1 MVLTTC
7 VKDAFD
13 INRISG
19 VMVISMI
26 ALSRVDHGFKPWWGH
41 TTDYKISTCCFSVK
55 HAALRSNSTDWMELE

>member
-41 TTDYKISTCCFSVK
+41 TTDYKIGTCCY
-55 HAALRSNSTDWMELE
+55 